1 MGKANFVQMP
11 VCLLDLSV
19 DPRRGPILRCLRAQR
34 HNPAKVAIRGDAKP
48 LPPDRLGQR
57 MGHVKAVK
65 RHDGPSLGLNPI
77 HLLRISI
84 IGHGKHADGIG
95 LQQDQRINRHCD
107 QTSERRDAAP
117 ERVSLSFYLL
127 SGAGMVDCDPRP
139 SLLQGRGAGTG
150 ELRGTRAIPS
160 PAFATLGT
168 LSPEGERGK
177 VH

>member
-19 DPRRGPILRCLRAQR
+19 DPRGGPILRCLRAQR
-34 HNPAKVAIRGDAKP
+34 HNPVKIAIRGDAKP

-117 ERVSLSFYLL
+117 EGGGVLILPPI
-127 SGAGMVDCDPRP
+127 C
-139 SLLQGRGAGTG
+139 
-150 ELRGTRAIPS
+150 
-160 PAFATLGT
+160 
-168 LSPEGERGK
+168 GK
-177 VH
+177 VGRNG